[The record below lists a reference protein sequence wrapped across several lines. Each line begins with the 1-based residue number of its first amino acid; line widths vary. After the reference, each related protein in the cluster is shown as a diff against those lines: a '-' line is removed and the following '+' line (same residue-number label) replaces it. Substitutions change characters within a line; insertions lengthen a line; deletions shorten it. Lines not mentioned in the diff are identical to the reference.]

1 MRKAKSTTKTNMENY
16 SPREL
21 LHFLISEVVQDSA
34 VQGVSF
40 QMQDG
45 KMPRYDINVHNEQI
59 SMILVSNEEEF
70 MSALGFDRKENSNG

>member
-1 MRKAKSTTKTNMENY
+1 MSSVKSTTKTNMENC
-16 SPREL
+16 SPHDL
-21 LHFLISEVVQDSA
+21 LHFLIGEIVQDSE